1 MRACG
6 PRWSGPGAGKEGM
19 SMLFK
24 RRKKLFEVV
33 CYEGGKEGIFMDEK
47 SRYNGTQFMTIYKA
61 ILRDALKEAFDM
73 DPDFGHRMAH
83 EILQVVHAALVH
95 AALEERMEDP
105 RDL

>member
-19 SMLFK
+19 IVLFK

-33 CYEGGKEGIFMDEK
+33 CYEEGKEGIFMDEK
-47 SRYNGTQFMTIYKA
+47 SRCNGLQFLTIHKA
-61 ILRDALKEAFDM
+61 ILRNALETAFDT
-73 DPDFGHRMAH
+73 DPDFGHQMAH
-83 EILQVVHAALVH
+83 DIMLVVHAAL
-95 AALEERMEDP
+95 EKRMEDP

>member
-1 MRACG
+1 
-6 PRWSGPGAGKEGM
+6 
-19 SMLFK
+19 MLFK

-33 CYEGGKEGIFMDEK
+33 CYEEGKEGISMDEK
-47 SRYNGTQFMTIYKA
+47 SDCNGRQFVSIHKE
-61 ILRDALKEAFDM
+61 ILRDALKNAFDA

-83 EILQVVHAALVH
+83 DIMLAVH

>member
-33 CYEGGKEGIFMDEK
+33 CYEEGKDGISIDGK
-47 SRYNGTQFMTIYKA
+47 SNCCNGMQFIAIHKA
-61 ILRDALKEAFDM
+61 ILRDALKKAFET

-83 EILQVVHAALVH
+83 DIMLVVH

>member
-1 MRACG
+1 
-6 PRWSGPGAGKEGM
+6 
-19 SMLFK
+19 MLFK

-47 SRYNGTQFMTIYKA
+47 SRCNGAQFMTIHKA

>member
-1 MRACG
+1 
-6 PRWSGPGAGKEGM
+6 
-19 SMLFK
+19 MLVK
-24 RRKKLFEVV
+24 RQKKIFEVV
-33 CYEGGKEGIFMDEK
+33 CYEEGKEDIFIDEN
-47 SRYNGTQFMTIYKA
+47 SRCNGRQFLMIHKA
-61 ILRDALKEAFDM
+61 ILRNALKKAFNA

>member
-19 SMLFK
+19 IVLFK

-33 CYEGGKEGIFMDEK
+33 CYEEGKEGISMDEK
-47 SRYNGTQFMTIYKA
+47 SNCNGLQFMTIHKA
-61 ILRDALKEAFDM
+61 ILRNALKKAFNA

-83 EILQVVHAALVH
+83 DIMLVVH

>member
-19 SMLFK
+19 SVLFK

-33 CYEGGKEGIFMDEK
+33 CYEEGKEGISIDEK
-47 SRYNGTQFMTIYKA
+47 SRCNGLQFLTIHKA
-61 ILRDALKEAFDM
+61 ILRNALEKAFDT

-83 EILQVVHAALVH
+83 DIMLAVH

>member
-19 SMLFK
+19 SMLVK
-24 RRKKLFEVV
+24 RREKLFEVV
-33 CYEGGKEGIFMDEK
+33 CYEEGEDGISIDEK
-47 SRYNGTQFMTIYKA
+47 SKCNGLQFMTIHKA
-61 ILRDALKEAFDM
+61 ILRKALKKAFDT

-83 EILQVVHAALVH
+83 EILQVVHAAL
-95 AALEERMEDP
+95 EERMEDP

>member
-1 MRACG
+1 
-6 PRWSGPGAGKEGM
+6 M

-33 CYEGGKEGIFMDEK
+33 CYEEGEDGIFIDEK
-47 SRYNGTQFMTIYKA
+47 SRCNGLQFLTIHKA
-61 ILRDALKEAFDM
+61 ILRDALKKAFDT
-73 DPDFGHRMAH
+73 DPNFGHRMAH
-83 EILQVVHAALVH
+83 VILQVVH